1 VSNTAQIGSLS
12 LLGEQSVGSGN
23 RRVEAFVGLD
33 AFRHLAAERA
43 LVTELTEMLKVPSGQ
58 LADRI
63 SATLAKLK
71 ATEKELERLR
81 KEQLAAAAANLAGTA
96 VDAAGVRVVA
106 HDAGQVGGADDLRA
120 LALDLRNRL
129 GSEPATVAVAGVSS
143 DRPVVLVATNDAARA
158 AGVKAGVLVR
168 LAAGILGGGGGG
180 KDDVAQGGG
189 TDAAKVPQALSA
201 IVDEIAKR

>member
-1 VSNTAQIGSLS
+1 M
-12 LLGEQSVGSGN
+12 
-23 RRVEAFVGLD
+23 D

-63 SATLAKLK
+63 ASTLNKLK
-71 ATEKELERLR
+71 ATEKELDRLR
-81 KEQLAAAAANLAGTA
+81 KEQLTAAAANLVGTA
-96 VDAAGVRVVA
+96 RDTAGIQVIA
-106 HDAGQVGGADDLRA
+106 HDAGQIGGADDIRN

-129 GSEPATVAVAGVSS
+129 GSGASTVAVAGVSN
-143 DRPVVLVATNDAARA
+143 DRPMILVATNEAARE
-158 AGVKAGVLVR
+158 AGVKAGALVR

-189 TDAAKVPQALSA
+189 TDATKVAPALAAVVDA
-201 IVDEIAKR
+201 ISRR